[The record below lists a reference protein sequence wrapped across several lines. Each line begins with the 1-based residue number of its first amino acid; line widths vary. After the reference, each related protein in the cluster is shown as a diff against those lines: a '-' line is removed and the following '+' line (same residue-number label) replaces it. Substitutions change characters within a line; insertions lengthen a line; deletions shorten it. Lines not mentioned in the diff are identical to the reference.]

1 MLSCSLLMGC
11 VADSPSTDAG
21 ESESGGQG
29 TGTETESG
37 SLPTDTT
44 ESESETQTETD
55 TDTGTDTETEGE
67 TGVDPTAF
75 DPSCGEWTS
84 TLFQADRLDEVQ
96 LDGDQILAT
105 GGRALVER
113 GDGGEWSNYIDFSL
127 DTQILA
133 YHDVWGP
140 PGDRW
145 VFGQD
150 GTGEAAIYK
159 YDGDSLTLHETL
171 TYQDPQASSLLARE
185 LVGRGPDD
193 VWALAAP
200 VCVCFFTPCTCIDDS
215 ELMHWDGQ
223 SWSSVPTPGQLFDIA
238 LTETG
243 IWGVGQSAL
252 IARYDG
258 QNWTTEDFGAGS
270 FEHVWAL
277 DDDEIWVGG
286 GDPQL
291 MHRSGG
297 VWTGTELPDPWSTVI
312 ALEGRAT
319 NQVWALDDDGGV
331 WAYDGDAWTELTE
344 LPGAGGLAIV
354 GEGESLIVVGGYGSE
369 MVWEVDTS
377 DGSSMLLH
385 HRVHVSVRTM
395 IADDVDHLL
404 FTAPGNVMWSV
415 KDGVWQ
421 LEYEDINRINALL
434 GPIDEAIGV
443 RNNDNYPDAV
453 WQLGENP
460 APLPDPIE
468 VGWFNAVIEHDGQL
482 WVGGSDVEW
491 PPHERSLATAD
502 RRQQCGRR
510 SERGRWSP
518 VRAIGR
524 EYSRSHHVP
533 RRRRLG
539 LAPKPRARRS
549 DRVRRHR
556 RDKGRSTVGDSL
568 RRLPR
573 HAAVDVGRRAMA
585 RRRHALAANGRA
597 VLLAHFCAGLRSVV
611 GDLVRLR
618 PVGAG
623 RVLRRHRLDDR
634 RDSARIARLEL
645 ATADGRRRRW
655 AGHLRRHLFVA
666 LRILSGLT
674 LPCVDACAWTAT
686 LVLACAALGLRR
698 GSACCER

>member
-1 MLSCSLLMGC
+1 ML
-11 VADSPSTDAG
+11 P
-21 ESESGGQG
+21 
-29 TGTETESG
+29 
-37 SLPTDTT
+37 
-44 ESESETQTETD
+44 
-55 TDTGTDTETEGE
+55 
-67 TGVDPTAF
+67 
-75 DPSCGEWTS
+75 
-84 TLFQADRLDEVQ
+84 
-96 LDGDQILAT
+96 
-105 GGRALVER
+105 
-113 GDGGEWSNYIDFSL
+113 
-127 DTQILA
+127 
-133 YHDVWGP
+133 
-140 PGDRW
+140 
-145 VFGQD
+145 
-150 GTGEAAIYK
+150 
-159 YDGDSLTLHETL
+159 
-171 TYQDPQASSLLARE
+171 RE
-185 LVGRGPDD
+185 LVGRGSDDIWGLTAPD
-193 VWALAAP
+193 
-200 VCVCFFTPCTCIDDS
+200 CQCFFQPCNCYEVS
-215 ELMHWDGQ
+215 ELQHWDGQ

-404 FTAPGNVMWSV
+404 FTAPGNVMWSIT
-415 KDGVWQ
+415 DGVWQ

-491 PPHERSLATAD
+491 PPHEPFVYAWDGASWTDHSPPLIAD
-502 RRQQCGRR
+502 
-510 SERGRWSP
+510 
-518 VRAIGR
+518 
-524 EYSRSHHVP
+524 
-533 RRRRLG
+533 
-539 LAPKPRARRS
+539 
-549 DRVRRHR
+549 
-556 RDKGRSTVGDSL
+556 
-568 RRLPR
+568 
-573 HAAVDVGRRAMA
+573 
-585 RRRHALAANGRA
+585 N
-597 VLLAHFCAGLRSVV
+597 SVV
-611 GDLVRLR
+611 EGLSAAGGRLFAQLDANTVDRIMYLDGDDWVSLPN
-618 PVGAG
+618 PVQ
-623 RVLRRHRLDDR
+623 DDQIGYV
-634 RDSARIARLEL
+634 DIA
-645 ATADGRRRRW
+645 ATKADQLW
-655 AGHLRRHLFVA
+655 ATRYDDYPGMQLLMWDGEQWH
-666 LRILSGLT
+666 
-674 LPCVDACAWTAT
+674 DAAT
-686 LVLACAALGLRR
+686 LWPEMGEQCCWHTFAQAYDRLWVISSDYGQSEQVAYFDGTDWTIVETPPELHGWNSPPQMAVGVDGLVIYDGIYLWRYEF
-698 GSACCER
+698 CPV